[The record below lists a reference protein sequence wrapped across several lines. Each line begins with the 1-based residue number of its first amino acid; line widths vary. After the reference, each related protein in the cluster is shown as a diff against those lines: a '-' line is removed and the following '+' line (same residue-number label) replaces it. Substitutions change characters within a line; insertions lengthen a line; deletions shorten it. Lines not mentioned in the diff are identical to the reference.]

1 MTDNKIFTVFIILNN
16 KKMLIKAIQRVF
28 VCVFER
34 ERERESARESERE
47 RERERDIHSVTSC
60 KLLSV
65 KFQCLGDFSKTTVV
79 QK

>member
-1 MTDNKIFTVFIILNN
+1 
-16 KKMLIKAIQRVF
+16 MLIKAIQRVF
-28 VCVFER
+28 VCVCLK
-34 ERERESARESERE
+34 ERE

>member
-1 MTDNKIFTVFIILNN
+1 
-16 KKMLIKAIQRVF
+16 MLIKAIQRVF

-34 ERERESARESERE
+34 KRERE
-47 RERERDIHSVTSC
+47 RERERERAIHSVTSC